1 MSETVQGPD
10 FSPLYRQVKELLLQ
24 RVVSGVWKPG
34 EGLPSETKL
43 AEQFNVSQGTV
54 RKALEEMV
62 AEHVVVRHQGK
73 GTFVAAR
80 EEGSAIHFFSLTAGD
95 RGPLAPRVTLEIN
108 HVLAAASKK
117 EQKELQIADGT
128 NVVRIYRA
136 RGTTDGPLFCEKIVL
151 VDDRFP
157 GYAETL
163 ETQTGANTYIIMEKE
178 YGIQA
183 VRAEEWLSAVPAKER
198 EAKALRVKVGDP
210 LLQVKRVSYGL
221 DGKPI
226 ELRTI
231 RIHSKDC
238 LYFNR
243 RT

>member
-34 EGLPSETKL
+34 EGLPSEAKL

-80 EEGSAIHFFSLTAGD
+80 EVGSAIHFFSLTAGD
-95 RGPLAPRVTLEIN
+95 RGPLAPRVTMEIN
-108 HVLAAASKK
+108 HAVVAASEK

-128 NVVRIYRA
+128 DVVRIY
-136 RGTTDGPLFCEKIVL
+136 P
-151 VDDRFP
+151 
-157 GYAETL
+157 
-163 ETQTGANTYIIMEKE
+163 
-178 YGIQA
+178 
-183 VRAEEWLSAVPAKER
+183 
-198 EAKALRVKVGDP
+198 
-210 LLQVKRVSYGL
+210 
-221 DGKPI
+221 
-226 ELRTI
+226 
-231 RIHSKDC
+231 
-238 LYFNR
+238 
-243 RT
+243 